1 MEVRGVYPGVFDPVT
16 LGHLDIACRAG
27 RVVSRLIVAVAE
39 NPLKPTL
46 FPAGQRL
53 EMLREEL
60 SLLDLEADVEVC
72 LFSGL
77 LTEFCRESGTRVVIR
92 GLRTSADFPYE
103 FQHATAR
110 ARLAERIESVFLM
123 ASEPHLCI
131 FFQSDQGNRTSGRRN
146 GVLCGTTCASSI
158 TKTLACSVRAVSYVC
173 VPTSVS

>member
-27 RVVSRLIVAVAE
+27 RVVSKLIVAVAE

-131 FFQSDQGNRTSGRRN
+131 
-146 GVLCGTTCASSI
+146 SSSLI
-158 TKTLACSVRAVSYVC
+158 KEIARLGGATESFVGPRVHRALRKRLLA
-173 VPTSVS
+173 P